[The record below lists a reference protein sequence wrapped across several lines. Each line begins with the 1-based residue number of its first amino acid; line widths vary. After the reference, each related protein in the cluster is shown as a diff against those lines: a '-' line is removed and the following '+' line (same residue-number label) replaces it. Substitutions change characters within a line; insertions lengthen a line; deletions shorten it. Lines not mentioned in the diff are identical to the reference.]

1 MFVKGNK
8 SATGGGVGALKERII
23 PVEGCRKGAVIGR
36 GGANVNEI
44 QRKTNTSISVGQT
57 TVDIRGESNETV
69 EIASQAVRDLI
80 SSGTSTLI
88 HCSAKVY
95 VG

>member
-1 MFVKGNK
+1 MSVKGNK
-8 SATGGGVGALKERII
+8 SAKVGGVGAPKELII
-23 PVEGCRKGAVIGR
+23 PVEGCRKGAVIGK

-57 TVDIRGESNETV
+57 TVDIRGESDETV